1 MRLWETGGA
10 NCRRQ
15 KTGVPWSQGKKE
27 SPYELLKAAKLAM
40 MTFSIKEKDG
50 VSIHNGMGIMTAL
63 AYLLKMELP
72 KIRSWF

>member
-1 MRLWETGGA
+1 MRLWETGRA

-40 MTFSIKEKDG
+40 MTFSIKKDG
-50 VSIHNGMGIMTAL
+50 VSTYNGMGIMTAL
-63 AYLLKMELP
+63 AYLLKMEIP
-72 KIRSWF
+72 